1 MNSLR
6 AKLLVLLLAIISLA
20 WMATAVLIYF
30 DAHHE
35 IDELFD
41 AQLAQ
46 SAQVLLAQAR
56 HDLKDAREDDDG
68 IATEIASAGHKYERK
83 IAFQIWDEHGR
94 LLLRSASAPAEP
106 LATRDSGFAEADDRR
121 QAVAGL
127 YPAG

>member
-6 AKLLVLLLAIISLA
+6 AKLLLLLLAIISAA
-20 WMATAVLIYF
+20 WMVTAGFIYF

-46 SAQVLLAQAR
+46 SAQVLLAQAG

-68 IATEIASAGHKYERK
+68 IATEIAGAGHKYERK
-83 IAFQIWDEHGR
+83 IAFQIRDEHGR

-106 LATRDSGFAEADDRR
+106 LARAGERFCRSHDRG
-121 QAVAGL
+121 QAVAGI
-127 YPAG
+127 YPAR